1 MINYRKLSEN
11 DIEIFIQMRIVQL
24 REEGATEDI
33 DLTPALHD
41 YYIRHLS
48 DGTFYFLAC
57 R

>member
-48 DGTFYFLAC
+48 DGTF
-57 R
+57 